1 MTYDRMVTIKRGIYC
16 CSDLMVIRN
25 IVGPLLTKQ
34 SFNFYKVLIC
44 IHFLSEVF
52 AVKNHSIAQMQ
63 GYRNGLQ
70 I

>member
-34 SFNFYKVLIC
+34 SFNFYKVWIVYKFSSR
-44 IHFLSEVF
+44 H
-52 AVKNHSIAQMQ
+52 K
-63 GYRNGLQ
+63 GLW
-70 I
+70 